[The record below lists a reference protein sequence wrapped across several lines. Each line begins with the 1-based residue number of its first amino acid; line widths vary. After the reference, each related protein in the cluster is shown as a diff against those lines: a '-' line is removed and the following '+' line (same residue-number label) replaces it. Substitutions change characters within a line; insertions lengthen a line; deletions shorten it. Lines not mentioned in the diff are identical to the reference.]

1 MLDNLVI
8 AGALSRLGLTD
19 FISNLGVM
27 AVHHNGPTVT
37 ISLPGEQT
45 EVLSSRQ
52 FEAQINQTHL
62 KETGKPIV
70 FKGPSSYRD
79 GSDDLKVVIFENTY
93 GHALLNET
101 LGVCTVYIHN
111 TLALALHRNSDGFW
125 DIID

>member
-8 AGALSRLGLTD
+8 AGALSRLGITG

-45 EVLSSRQ
+45 DVLSGSQ
-52 FEAQINQTHL
+52 FEASINETHL

-70 FKGPSSYRD
+70 FKGPLSYRD
-79 GSDDLKVVIFENTY
+79 GSDDLKVVLFENTY
-93 GHALLNET
+93 GHVLLNET

-111 TLALALHRNSDGFW
+111 ELALSLHRDSDGFW
-125 DIID
+125 NTVD